1 MNKLVQITLKADQEK
16 YNLDGDASITVVD
29 ANSYYI
35 GRIITQHHGWITFE
49 SVDQGGN
56 LGGIVFI
63 KEDQVAK
70 IEDDTPN
77 LRYYMITQVKDSFN
91 LEQLNKT
98 VLAWDFTNLHDLLIN
113 VADAQPFTTFE
124 VNTGATY
131 TGLITQLD
139 QQEVRILERN
149 ELTLEHYATV
159 IPLDDIV
166 CVDTNAI
173 DNRLFTQYLRQ
184 SQKQEFTNDL
194 DMVEIYFD
202 YTFDDQYGSF
212 GIGKVLKDD
221 DDNLVFESINELGQV
236 ESIAVIARSHI
247 THITEDSERLL
258 FFNFLVQWQKN
269 NGSFDPDRLERSVKL
284 RDEIQSPAEIIDNW
298 PEDQI
303 VKISDSIYHYP
314 DRLGLIED
322 RSDSGFDLKIVT
334 EYGLGDTSVHD
345 YSDLISVDL
354 AGSEMIKMQQFI
366 DNEG

>member
-184 SQKQEFTNDL
+184 SQKQEFTND
-194 DMVEIYFD
+194 F
-202 YTFDDQYGSF
+202 
-212 GIGKVLKDD
+212 
-221 DDNLVFESINELGQV
+221 
-236 ESIAVIARSHI
+236 
-247 THITEDSERLL
+247 
-258 FFNFLVQWQKN
+258 
-269 NGSFDPDRLERSVKL
+269 
-284 RDEIQSPAEIIDNW
+284 
-298 PEDQI
+298 
-303 VKISDSIYHYP
+303 
-314 DRLGLIED
+314 
-322 RSDSGFDLKIVT
+322 
-334 EYGLGDTSVHD
+334 
-345 YSDLISVDL
+345 
-354 AGSEMIKMQQFI
+354 
-366 DNEG
+366 

>member
-194 DMVEIYFD
+194 D
-202 YTFDDQYGSF
+202 
-212 GIGKVLKDD
+212 
-221 DDNLVFESINELGQV
+221 V

-334 EYGLGDTSVHD
+334 EYGLGDTSDHD

>member
-35 GRIITQHHGWITFE
+35 GRIIARHHGWIVFE

-63 KEDQVAK
+63 KGDQVAK

-77 LRYYMITQVKDSFN
+77 LRYYAITQIRDPFN
-91 LEQLNKT
+91 LSKMNKP
-98 VLAWDFTNLHDLLIN
+98 VLDWDFTNLHDLLIN

-124 VNTGATY
+124 VNTGVTY

-139 QQEVRILERN
+139 QNEVRILERN

-159 IPLDDIV
+159 IPLADIV

-173 DNRLFTQYLRQ
+173 DNLLFTQYL
-184 SQKQEFTNDL
+184 KQLHQREFTNDL
-194 DMVEIYFD
+194 DLVEIYFD

-212 GIGKVLKDD
+212 AIGKVLKYD
-221 DDNLVFESINELGQV
+221 DDNLILESINELGQV
-236 ESIAVIARSHI
+236 ESIAVIARSHV
-247 THITEDSERLL
+247 THITEDSERLN
-258 FFNFLVQWQKN
+258 FFNFLVQWQKR
-269 NGSFDPDRLERSVKL
+269 NGSFDPDKLERSVKL
-284 RDEIQSPAEIIDNW
+284 RDEIKSPAEIIEDW
-298 PEDQI
+298 PDDRV

-322 RSDSGFDLKIVT
+322 RSDSGFDLKIIT
-334 EYGLGDTSVHD
+334 EYGLGDVSDHD
-345 YSDLISVDL
+345 YNDLISVDL
-354 AGSEMIKMQQFI
+354 AGSEMIKIQQFL